1 MFSLTIFESLQTGG
15 RTEGEAQLLQLNET
29 LRTHGLRLT
38 RQNAAEILENRNR
51 ILKGHGRV
59 ELDLSVTKKLIV
71 GLAASAF
78 MTQEAY
84 LAAFYDLYEV
94 FHDLKNTLSDFIGDD
109 ELIEAILVCLERN
122 CGGSSELLL
131 GKGIENII
139 SWFEAGR
146 GRQDFPAEEEETLW
160 RSCL

>member
-1 MFSLTIFESLQTGG
+1 MFCLTMLESLQTGS
-15 RTEGEAQLLQLNET
+15 RTGGEVQLLQLNET
-29 LRTHGLRLT
+29 LRLHGLCLT

-51 ILKGHGRV
+51 VLKSHGRV
-59 ELDLSVTKKLIV
+59 ELDLSVIKKLIA
-71 GLAASAF
+71 GLASSAF
-78 MTQEAY
+78 LTQENY

-131 GKGIENII
+131 GKGVEKII
-139 SWFEAGR
+139 RWFEAGR
-146 GRQDFPAEEEETLW
+146 GPQNFAAEEE
-160 RSCL
+160 S